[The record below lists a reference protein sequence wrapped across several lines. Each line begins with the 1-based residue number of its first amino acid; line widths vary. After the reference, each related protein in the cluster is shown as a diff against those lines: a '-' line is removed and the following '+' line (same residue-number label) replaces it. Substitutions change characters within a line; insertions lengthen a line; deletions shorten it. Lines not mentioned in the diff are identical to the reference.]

1 MSDQDTAQAQAQF
14 RDLVAAHW
22 AAVGDG
28 DAKTADQQTE
38 ALNHLITHA
47 TGSGKTAAILV
58 PLLAETEPPTVR
70 VAAAT
75 YALKLGHEA
84 EATPVLEDLAE
95 NDDIGL
101 VAEDADLVLTAWRKT
116 HTK

>member
-1 MSDQDTAQAQAQF
+1 MSDQDAAQTQAQF

-22 AAVGDG
+22 TAVNRGDHKAAD
-28 DAKTADQQTE
+28 KQTE
-38 ALNHLITHA
+38 TLNHLVTHA
-47 TGSGKTAAILV
+47 TNSDETAAFLI
-58 PLLAETEPPTVR
+58 PLLADNEPSTVR

-75 YALKLGHEA
+75 YALRLGHET

-101 VAEDADLVLTAWRKT
+101 VAEDADMVLMTWRKL
-116 HTK
+116 HPR

>member
-1 MSDQDTAQAQAQF
+1 MSDEDTAEVQARF

-22 AAVGDG
+22 VAVGDG
-28 DAKTADQQTE
+28 DTTTADRQTE
-38 ALNHLITHA
+38 ALNELIADVTR
-47 TGSGKTAAILV
+47 SGDTAAFLV
-58 PLLAETEPPTVR
+58 PLLAENEPAAVR

-84 EATPVLEDLAE
+84 EATPVLENLAE

-101 VAEDADLVLTAWRKT
+101 VAEDADIVLTAWRKQHMT
-116 HTK
+116 